1 MEPMKNIPVYRH
13 SAAYAVEHGEL
24 EAYKTS
30 RVAGVACRDAIEKAV
45 AKHYRDNCLNK
56 AGAREVIDEFGKERV
71 MTVLAITIRDKLYDG
86 RFSSAN
92 KAWAQAFPI
101 EPDIDSWGGNRNLTL
116 VVRQT
121 HPGLL
126 NLFCDQAKAYE
137 SEKVSVR
144 EKLKAAAK
152 NAPVPSTKKEM
163 ERRSIERQK
172 RDIQIKFRV
181 TADERALLERKMRE
195 AGTTNMGAYLRKM
208 ALDGYIL
215 RLDLPELKEM
225 LSQLRYMGNNVNQI
239 AKRANEVG
247 VIDEMDI
254 RGVSKRQERML
265 EQMARL
271 LEKLSGLN

>member
-1 MEPMKNIPVYRH
+1 M
-13 SAAYAVEHGEL
+13 
-24 EAYKTS
+24 
-30 RVAGVACRDAIEKAV
+30 
-45 AKHYRDNCLNK
+45 
-56 AGAREVIDEFGKERV
+56 
-71 MTVLAITIRDKLYDG
+71 
-86 RFSSAN
+86 
-92 KAWAQAFPI
+92 
-101 EPDIDSWGGNRNLTL
+101 
-116 VVRQT
+116 
-121 HPGLL
+121 
-126 NLFCDQAKAYE
+126 
-137 SEKVSVR
+137 
-144 EKLKAAAK
+144 
-152 NAPVPSTKKEM
+152 
-163 ERRSIERQK
+163 
-172 RDIQIKFRV
+172 

-195 AGTTNMGAYLRKM
+195 AGTTNMGSYLRKM

>member
-1 MEPMKNIPVYRH
+1 M
-13 SAAYAVEHGEL
+13 
-24 EAYKTS
+24 
-30 RVAGVACRDAIEKAV
+30 
-45 AKHYRDNCLNK
+45 
-56 AGAREVIDEFGKERV
+56 
-71 MTVLAITIRDKLYDG
+71 
-86 RFSSAN
+86 
-92 KAWAQAFPI
+92 
-101 EPDIDSWGGNRNLTL
+101 
-116 VVRQT
+116 
-121 HPGLL
+121 
-126 NLFCDQAKAYE
+126 
-137 SEKVSVR
+137 
-144 EKLKAAAK
+144 
-152 NAPVPSTKKEM
+152 
-163 ERRSIERQK
+163 
-172 RDIQIKFRV
+172 

-215 RLDLPELKEM
+215 RLDLPEVKEI

>member
-71 MTVLAITIRDKLYDG
+71 MMVLAITIRDKLYDG

-116 VVRQT
+116 AVRQT

-152 NAPVPSTKKEM
+152 NAPVPSTKNEM
-163 ERRSIERQK
+163 ER
-172 RDIQIKFRV
+172 
-181 TADERALLERKMRE
+181 
-195 AGTTNMGAYLRKM
+195 
-208 ALDGYIL
+208 
-215 RLDLPELKEM
+215 
-225 LSQLRYMGNNVNQI
+225 
-239 AKRANEVG
+239 
-247 VIDEMDI
+247 
-254 RGVSKRQERML
+254 
-265 EQMARL
+265 
-271 LEKLSGLN
+271 

>member
-1 MEPMKNIPVYRH
+1 MEPMKSIPVYRH

-144 EKLKAAAK
+144 EKLKAAEK
-152 NAPVPSTKKEM
+152 NAPVPSTKNEM
-163 ERRSIERQK
+163 ER
-172 RDIQIKFRV
+172 
-181 TADERALLERKMRE
+181 
-195 AGTTNMGAYLRKM
+195 
-208 ALDGYIL
+208 
-215 RLDLPELKEM
+215 
-225 LSQLRYMGNNVNQI
+225 
-239 AKRANEVG
+239 
-247 VIDEMDI
+247 
-254 RGVSKRQERML
+254 
-265 EQMARL
+265 
-271 LEKLSGLN
+271 

>member
-1 MEPMKNIPVYRH
+1 M
-13 SAAYAVEHGEL
+13 
-24 EAYKTS
+24 
-30 RVAGVACRDAIEKAV
+30 
-45 AKHYRDNCLNK
+45 
-56 AGAREVIDEFGKERV
+56 
-71 MTVLAITIRDKLYDG
+71 
-86 RFSSAN
+86 
-92 KAWAQAFPI
+92 
-101 EPDIDSWGGNRNLTL
+101 
-116 VVRQT
+116 
-121 HPGLL
+121 
-126 NLFCDQAKAYE
+126 
-137 SEKVSVR
+137 
-144 EKLKAAAK
+144 
-152 NAPVPSTKKEM
+152 
-163 ERRSIERQK
+163 
-172 RDIQIKFRV
+172 

-195 AGTTNMGAYLRKM
+195 VGTTNMGAYLRKM

>member
-1 MEPMKNIPVYRH
+1 M
-13 SAAYAVEHGEL
+13 
-24 EAYKTS
+24 
-30 RVAGVACRDAIEKAV
+30 
-45 AKHYRDNCLNK
+45 
-56 AGAREVIDEFGKERV
+56 
-71 MTVLAITIRDKLYDG
+71 
-86 RFSSAN
+86 
-92 KAWAQAFPI
+92 
-101 EPDIDSWGGNRNLTL
+101 
-116 VVRQT
+116 
-121 HPGLL
+121 
-126 NLFCDQAKAYE
+126 
-137 SEKVSVR
+137 
-144 EKLKAAAK
+144 
-152 NAPVPSTKKEM
+152 
-163 ERRSIERQK
+163 
-172 RDIQIKFRV
+172 
-181 TADERALLERKMRE
+181 TADERALLE

>member
-1 MEPMKNIPVYRH
+1 M
-13 SAAYAVEHGEL
+13 
-24 EAYKTS
+24 
-30 RVAGVACRDAIEKAV
+30 
-45 AKHYRDNCLNK
+45 
-56 AGAREVIDEFGKERV
+56 
-71 MTVLAITIRDKLYDG
+71 
-86 RFSSAN
+86 
-92 KAWAQAFPI
+92 
-101 EPDIDSWGGNRNLTL
+101 
-116 VVRQT
+116 
-121 HPGLL
+121 
-126 NLFCDQAKAYE
+126 
-137 SEKVSVR
+137 
-144 EKLKAAAK
+144 
-152 NAPVPSTKKEM
+152 
-163 ERRSIERQK
+163 
-172 RDIQIKFRV
+172 

-195 AGTTNMGAYLRKM
+195 AGTMNMGTYLRKM